1 MEIPTQNT
9 IQTKTCNFVMGKI
22 SDRSRRF
29 LGVGIPSTFFW
40 MINAFKWGVIVGT
53 SLLKMTGSAL
63 INEHETRTD
72 NFNLNSIYYMLSKF
86 LKCHWLISHFF
97 CSSTIAVSNPCTSF
111 IFFCTVLYLYF
122 NVKNYSLDLSWGK
135 NLKVL
140 VVS

>member
-1 MEIPTQNT
+1 MEIPTQKP

-22 SDRSRRF
+22 SDRSRGF
-29 LGVGIPSTFFW
+29 PGVGIPSTFFFW
-40 MINAFKWGVIVGT
+40 TISAFKWGVIVWT

-63 INEHETRTD
+63 INETRTD

-97 CSSTIAVSNPCTSF
+97 CSSKIAVSNPCTSF